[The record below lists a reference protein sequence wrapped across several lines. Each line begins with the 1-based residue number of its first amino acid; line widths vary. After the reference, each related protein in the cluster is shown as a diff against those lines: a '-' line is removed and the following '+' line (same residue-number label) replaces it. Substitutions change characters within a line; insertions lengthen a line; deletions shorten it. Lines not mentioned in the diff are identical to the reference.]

1 MDVGGKGKRGVSG
14 KGFEGPLG
22 GSVSGLLMFGQGG
35 RVSTIGLGKEASW
48 SSREE
53 VQEFLD
59 IGLAGFV
66 PVWGQRG

>member
-1 MDVGGKGKRGVSG
+1 MDVGSESKRGVSG
-14 KGFEGPLG
+14 EGFEGPLG
-22 GSVSGLLMFGQGG
+22 GSVSGLLVFGQSS
-35 RVSTIGLGKEASW
+35 RVGTIGLGKEASW

-66 PVWGQRG
+66 PVGRQRG